1 MKKFINKMLLVAMF
15 FSITLVSFGGPIE
28 DKINKIVY
36 SKELDFKNVPLAD
49 VLSIITK
56 TSGVT
61 IVPDATVGNI
71 NVDIYFGK
79 GQSLGEII
87 RTIKLTHNLTSRE
100 LNNVLILGKDLN
112 GAAGLPGTI
121 SGRVISKKTGEGV
134 DGIKVYIAGE
144 KERFSITSIGGYYLI
159 KNIEPGTYILKTEGK
174 DFKAS
179 GAIIEVKGNDG
190 IKSDI
195 TLSYTDAALEKMDDK
210 DSSKVSGNTIGKVR
224 TEQGADKFTE
234 KVQLKHA
241 IANEV
246 KQVIDSVVGKGIE
259 VTSVEKQNM
268 LVLKGDEGNIQTAK
282 NLIAE
287 LDKPIKQVRITAQIL
302 DIANNLADELGINWG
317 AANSAANLST
327 ASNTDNTLLTASGG
341 VFGSLNGILKL
352 ATNIGSAGDVISASV
367 NLLQTTSDI
376 EISARPAVVTINGE
390 TAELNITNEV
400 KIGDTTTTDDDG
412 NKTTEPTFKEAGTKL
427 KVKATVRDGGN
438 EKDTIMLEIT
448 SELSDFISSG
458 EGAAQKSVVTNKVSV
473 KDGGTIFIGGLKR
486 IKMDKSENKIPFL
499 GDIPVFG
506 RLFKSEGLSNEKRD
520 VIIQI
525 KAEVVTEENANNEI
539 TSEGFMRSKT
549 NLPETLFK

>member
-1 MKKFINKMLLVAMF
+1 M
-15 FSITLVSFGGPIE
+15 
-28 DKINKIVY
+28 
-36 SKELDFKNVPLAD
+36 
-49 VLSIITK
+49 
-56 TSGVT
+56 
-61 IVPDATVGNI
+61 
-71 NVDIYFGK
+71 
-79 GQSLGEII
+79 
-87 RTIKLTHNLTSRE
+87 
-100 LNNVLILGKDLN
+100 
-112 GAAGLPGTI
+112 
-121 SGRVISKKTGEGV
+121 
-134 DGIKVYIAGE
+134 
-144 KERFSITSIGGYYLI
+144 I

-317 AANSAANLST
+317 VANNSTNMNAANTKDS
-327 ASNTDNTLLTASGG
+327 TLLSASGG
-341 VFGSLNGILKL
+341 VFGSAGGILNL
-352 ATNIGSAGDVISASV
+352 ATTLSSAGDIISAAV
-367 NLLQTTSDI
+367 NLLQTTKDAEVS
-376 EISARPAVVTINGE
+376 SRPAVVTLNGE
-390 TAELNITNEV
+390 TADLTVTAERY
-400 KIGDTTTTDDDG
+400 IGDTETTDDDG
-412 NKTTEPTFKEAGTKL
+412 NTTTEPTYKEAGTKL

-438 EKDTIMLEIT
+438 ETSQMNISAGYISNLKILQPPIIEQQIIIEFIETASTKIFNAISLKEQEIEKLKEYKM
-448 SELSDFISSG
+448 SLIDG
-458 EGAAQKSVVTNKVSV
+458 VVTGKV
-473 KDGGTIFIGGLKR
+473 R
-486 IKMDKSENKIPFL
+486 
-499 GDIPVFG
+499 
-506 RLFKSEGLSNEKRD
+506 
-520 VIIQI
+520 VI
-525 KAEVVTEENANNEI
+525 
-539 TSEGFMRSKT
+539 S
-549 NLPETLFK
+549 